1 MARRPRIHFPNAL
14 YHVIA
19 RGNQRQDIF
28 LDEQDYLR
36 YLSYLAEYKSRYQF
50 HLYAYAL
57 MRNHVHLLLEVEVTP
72 LSKIMQGLQF
82 RYTLY
87 FNRRHGKVGHLFQG
101 RYKAIL
107 CDKDAYLLQLVRYIH
122 LNPIRCSLVGDPA
135 QYRWVSHNGYLG
147 RIRDDLINTDFVLR
161 QFGRTKSVA
170 RKRYAD
176 FIEDGLHLGHEDTY
190 YKVKDQRFL
199 GEGEFV
205 ERIES
210 QRVTDEPVLFDI
222 PLEDIVAEVGKRV
235 HITPDRMYSL
245 SRERKGAFGRGLTAY
260 LARKLSGY
268 RVRDVAGH
276 FHREP
281 VAISQGMMKV
291 EDRLR
296 ADEDLLQKIELIERE
311 LTKNRRKKYV
321 ITNA

>member
-28 LDEQDYLR
+28 LDEQDYQR
-36 YLSYLAEYKSRYQF
+36 YLSYLSEYKSRHQF

-82 RYTLY
+82 RYTRY
-87 FNRRHGKVGHLFQG
+87 CNRRYGNVGHLFQG

-107 CDKDAYLLQLVRYIH
+107 CDKDAYLLELVRYIH
-122 LNPIRCSLVGDPA
+122 LNPIRSHLVGDLA
-135 QYRWVSHNGYLG
+135 GYRWVGHHNYIG
-147 RIRDDLINTDFVLR
+147 RVKDDLIDADFVLR
-161 QFGRTKSVA
+161 QFGGTKSIA
-170 RKRYAD
+170 RKRYTD
-176 FIEDGLHLGHEDTY
+176 FIKDGLNRGHEDKY

-205 ERIES
+205 ERLES
-210 QRVTDEPVLFDI
+210 QRVADEPVLYEI
-222 PLEDIVAEVGKRV
+222 PLEDIVMEVGKV
-235 HITPDRMYSL
+235 VGIAPDRMYSL
-245 SRERKGAFGRGLTAY
+245 SRDRQGAFGRGLAAY

-268 RVRDVAGH
+268 RVKDVARH

-291 EDRLR
+291 EHRLR
-296 ADEDLLQKIELIERE
+296 ADEDLAQQVEMMERE